1 MVCTSRWN
9 STNLHELHEYIIET
23 IIRDEKILIL
33 THFQGQGDF
42 VKCNWSLLTDFEFSP
57 NLHECIIRMRKDDSV
72 VLTLIL
78 FSWLKYLSELS
89 TDFELSSDMH
99 GYIICTSL
107 VDDRDT
113 TVELQWLIQA
123 WDHEKSSSPR

>member
-9 STNLHELHEYIIET
+9 STSLHELHECIIET

-57 NLHECIIRMRKDDSV
+57 SLHECIIRMREDDSV

-78 FSWLKYLSELS
+78 FS
-89 TDFELSSDMH
+89 
-99 GYIICTSL
+99 
-107 VDDRDT
+107 
-113 TVELQWLIQA
+113 
-123 WDHEKSSSPR
+123 